1 MDKRIRLIIID
12 DDFND
17 SEKMISTA
25 KAAGFGVRS
34 KKAEDEE
41 DLNELLISHDPDI
54 ILCTLGMPELSLE
67 QTIDCIRQAKK
78 HVPVIAIDNDGSQT
92 VSECI
97 SQGAEDKVN
106 KSDQEHLKLVML
118 RTARCQFEYKQLQ
131 LAEEALSEADKR
143 CKVLLNSSKD
153 AIAYV
158 HDGMHIYANDS
169 YLELF
174 GYSSWDDLEG
184 MPILDM
190 VESSDQKSFK
200 DFLRAYASSDNPEQN
215 FEVKLVPTSDEPFEA
230 RMEFSSASVEGE
242 ECTQIVIRSQADN
255 EELQSQIDYLSQR
268 DLLTGLYNRPTF
280 MSRLSNALQAAK
292 DSKTNSAL
300 VQLEID
306 KFADI
311 RSELGI
317 NAGDQ
322 LLTEVGK
329 LLMETLSEE
338 NIVARFEGDSFT
350 ILTPNWQDAELESLT
365 QQLLTGVSS
374 KVFELGGK
382 STNCTISIG
391 ATIIDENAPDE
402 NELISRAQRA
412 YTEANEKGGNQVSL
426 YKPSKGEMSQKQV
439 DDDWAKKIRDALTS
453 NRLKLLFQP
462 IVSLH
467 GDPGERYEVFV
478 RLIDENG
485 NAVSPSDFMESA
497 ERSGM
502 ATALDRWVTLNAI
515 KVLQKRRKS
524 GKQSIFFIKLTAG
537 SLQDADMPQWIKQQ
551 ISEHQVPPECFV
563 FELKEKTAVSYLKQS
578 KTLIEALHEIECE
591 FTLDGF
597 GLGADPFK
605 ILAHLPADYLKIDA
619 QFMENLATSPE
630 NQRAIK
636 ELTDNAHGQN
646 KLTIAQY
653 VDDANALSVLWGI
666 GVNYIQGNF
675 LAVPSETLDYDFSAM
690 GG

>member
-34 KKAEDEE
+34 EKAEDEE
-41 DLNELLISHDPDI
+41 DLNELLVSHNPDI

-67 QTIDCIRQAKK
+67 QTVQCLQQAKR
-78 HVPVIAIDNDGSQT
+78 HVPVIAIDNEGTQS

-106 KSDQEHLKLVML
+106 KSDQEHLKQVLL

-174 GYSSWDDLEG
+174 GYDSWDDLEG

-190 VESSDQKSFK
+190 VESSDQKKFK
-200 DFLRAYASSDNPEQN
+200 DFLRAYASSNNPNQQ
-215 FEVKLVPTSDEPFEA
+215 FDVKLVPTSDEPFEA
-230 RMEFSSASVEGE
+230 NMEFSTASVEGE

-255 EELQSQIDYLSQR
+255 EELQNQIEYLSQR

-280 MSRLSNALQAAK
+280 MSRLSNALQEAK
-292 DSKTNSAL
+292 DSQTNSAL
-300 VQLEID
+300 IQLEID

-329 LLMETLSEE
+329 LFTNTLDEE

-350 ILTPNWQDAELESLT
+350 ILTPKWQEADLDTLT
-365 QQLLTGVSS
+365 KSLLTAVSGQ
-374 KVFELGGK
+374 VFELGGK

-391 ATIIDENAPDE
+391 ATIIEENAPDE

-412 YTEANEKGGNQVSL
+412 YTEAKDKGGNQVSL

-439 DDDWAKKIRDALTS
+439 DDEWAKKIRDALTS

-478 RLIDENG
+478 RLIDEEG
-485 NAVSPSDFMESA
+485 QAVSPNDFLESA

-515 KVLQKRRKS
+515 KVLQQRRKS

-537 SLQDADMPQWIKQQ
+537 SLQDADMPEWIKQQ

-578 KTLIEALHEIECE
+578 KTLIESLHGIECE

-605 ILAHLPADYLKIDA
+605 ILAHLPADYLKVDA

>member
-34 KKAEDEE
+34 EKAEDEE
-41 DLNELLISHDPDI
+41 DLNELLTSHNPDI

-78 HVPVIAIDNDGSQT
+78 HIPVIAVDNDGTQS

-97 SQGAEDKVN
+97 GQGAEDKVN
-106 KSDQEHLKLVML
+106 KSDQEHLKQVMI
-118 RTARCQFEYKQLQ
+118 RTARCQFEFKQLQ
-131 LAEEALSEADKR
+131 TAEEALSEADKR

-174 GYSSWDDLEG
+174 GYESWDDLEG

-190 VESSDQKSFK
+190 VESSDQKGFK

-215 FEVKLVPTSDEPFEA
+215 FDVKLVPTSDEPFEA

-255 EELQSQIDYLSQR
+255 EELQSQIEYLSQR

-280 MSRLSNALQAAK
+280 MSRLSNALKAAK

-311 RSELGI
+311 RTELGI

-329 LLMETLSEE
+329 LFMETLSEE

-350 ILTPNWQDAELESLT
+350 ILTPNWEDAELESLT
-365 QQLLTGVSS
+365 QQLLTGVSG

-391 ATIIDENAPDE
+391 ATIIDDNAPDE

-412 YTEANEKGGNQVSL
+412 YAEASEKGGNQVSL

-439 DDDWAKKIRDALTS
+439 DDEWAKKIRDALTS

-478 RLIDENG
+478 RLIDEEG
-485 NAVSPSDFMESA
+485 KAVSPSDFIESA

-515 KVLQKRRKS
+515 KVLQQRRKS

-551 ISEHQVPPECFV
+551 ISEHQVPAECFV

-597 GLGADPFK
+597 GLGTDPFK
-605 ILAHLPADYLKIDA
+605 ILSHLPADYLKIDA